1 MEDIV
6 TVKRAIKGDREAFE
20 QLIGVHMNYLYREAY
35 LRTKYEDDAKE
46 VVQET
51 VYKAFRG
58 IEKLRQPEY
67 FKTWITRIL
76 INVSNDFLSK
86 NGIID
91 LEHDEEAFIKEVVV
105 DDQREIKIDLYNAID
120 ELEDKYKDAI
130 ILRYIHDMKV
140 EEVANI
146 LNRPVNTIKTH
157 IRKAIS
163 DMKNLLREGYKND

>member
-6 TVKRAIKGDREAFE
+6 TVKRAIKGDRDAFE
-20 QLIGVHMNYLYREAY
+20 QLIEVNMNYLYNEAY

-58 IEKLRQPEY
+58 IKKLRQPEY

-76 INVSNDFLSK
+76 INVSNDFFK
-86 NGIID
+86 RNGIID
-91 LEHDEEAFIKEVVV
+91 LEHDEEAFVKDVVV

-120 ELEDKYKDAI
+120 ELEGKYKDAI

-140 EEVANI
+140 EEVANT
-146 LNRPVNTIKTH
+146 LNCPVNTIKTH

-163 DMKNLLREGYKND
+163 DMKNLLKEGYKND